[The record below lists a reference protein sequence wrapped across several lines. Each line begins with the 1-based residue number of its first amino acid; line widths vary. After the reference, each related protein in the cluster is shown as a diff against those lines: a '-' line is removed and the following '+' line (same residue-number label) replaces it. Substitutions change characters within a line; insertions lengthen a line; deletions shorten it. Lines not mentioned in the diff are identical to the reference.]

1 MSSFIGEAGAAL
13 LLPPREMTV
22 SEWADENR
30 VLTGAASAERGQW
43 RTRPFQRE
51 PMDVLSPSHPS
62 KMVVLLSGAQ
72 LLKTECL
79 LNFLGFIADVDPGP
93 ALVVEPRIEDAKALS
108 KDRVAPMFRATP
120 VLRGKL
126 ATVKSRDSDNT
137 VLHKAFTN
145 GSGHVT
151 FTGAISPSGLAMR
164 PIRYALLDEVDRY
177 PASAG
182 TEGDPVSLAI
192 QRTAEFE
199 HNKKIL
205 LCSTPT
211 IKGCSR
217 IELAWLQSD
226 QREYFV
232 PCPQCGE
239 YQVLEFGDGVESGL
253 AWPEDHPEAAQYRCQ
268 HCRELIPEHKKAWMV
283 EQGGY
288 RAQNP
293 ASPIPGFRVN
303 QLISP
308 KRSWGTITTEF
319 LAAKRSPETLKAFMN
334 TVLAT
339 LWEEKHEIV
348 VDAHAL
354 WNRCEPFAAEV
365 PEGATLLTVGVDVQ
379 ADRLELEIVGWGR
392 DEESWSIAY
401 HVIPGDI
408 LRNEV
413 WAALDEVLRGQF
425 RHEKGTELRIASAC
439 IDSGYKDAVVLRF
452 TRDRYARRVYATKG
466 RSGENSTIWP
476 RKPSRKNQ
484 TPFFMIGV
492 DAAKDAIHSRLK
504 VLDPGPSYCH
514 FPAGRDLEYFEQLTA
529 EKKYTRYHNGF
540 AKHEWK
546 KESGARNEALDC
558 RVYAYAALQSLFA
571 SGLRLS
577 VHCDRFE
584 RMVGRTPAHT
594 ERPRQEPTEALPEAP
609 RDEFRAPARP
619 DLQRANPF
627 TRDGGSFIPRRNW
640 FGK

>member
-1 MSSFIGEAGAAL
+1 MQPSSIGEVGAAL
-13 LLPPREMTV
+13 LLPPRDLTV
-22 SEWADENR
+22 SQWADENR

-62 KMVVLLSGAQ
+62 KMVVLLSAAQ
-72 LLKTECL
+72 MLKTECL

-108 KDRVAPMFRATP
+108 KDRVAPMFRSTP

-164 PIRYALLDEVDRY
+164 PIRYVLLDEVDRY
-177 PASAG
+177 PQSAG

-199 HNKKIL
+199 HNKKVL

-232 PCPQCGE
+232 PCPHCGE
-239 YQVLEFGDGVESGL
+239 FQVLELGDGATSGL
-253 AWPEDHPEAAQYRCQ
+253 CWPEGHPEEARYRCA
-268 HCRELIPEHKKAWMV
+268 HCTELIPEHLKAAMV
-283 EQGGY
+283 ERGEY

-293 ASPIPGFRVN
+293 GSPVPGFRVN

-308 KRSWGTITTEF
+308 KRSWGTIATEF
-319 LAAKRSPETLKAFMN
+319 LAAKQSPETLKAFMN

-339 LWEEKHEIV
+339 LWEEKHEVAI
-348 VDAHAL
+348 DSHAL
-354 WNRCEPFAAEV
+354 WNRCEPYAA
-365 PEGATLLTVGVDVQ
+365 GAPDGVCLLTAGVDVQ
-379 ADRLELEIVGWGR
+379 ADRLEMEVVGWGR
-392 DEESWSIAY
+392 DEESWSIGY

-408 LRNEV
+408 LRSEV
-413 WAALDEVLRGQF
+413 WGALDEILLSQYAHENGQ
-425 RHEKGTELRIASAC
+425 TLRIVAAC
-439 IDSGYKDAVVLRF
+439 IDSGYKDATVLRF
-452 TRDRYARRVYATKG
+452 TRDRYNRRVFATKG
-466 RSGENSTIWP
+466 RSGEGTIWP
-476 RKPSRKNQ
+476 HKPSRKNQ
-484 TPFFMIGV
+484 TPFFVIGV
-492 DAAKDAIHSRLK
+492 NAAKDAVYDRVK
-504 VLDPGPSYCH
+504 VKEPGPGHCH
-514 FPAGRDLEYFEQLTA
+514 FPLGRDLEYFEQLTA
-529 EKKYTRYHNGF
+529 EKKYVKYHLGF
-540 AKHEWK
+540 PKYEWRK
-546 KESGARNEALDC
+546 NDGARNEALDC
-558 RVYAYAALQSLFA
+558 RVYAYAALKSLGL
-571 SGLRLS
+571 SGAQLNQF
-577 VHCDRFE
+577 CDRFGKHT
-584 RMVGRTPAHT
+584 RRQPAPQQVT
-594 ERPRQEPTEALPEAP
+594 RAVEEPDVRPAA
-609 RDEFRAPARP
+609 APAA
-619 DLQRANPF
+619 QRSDANPF
-627 TRDGGSFIPRRNW
+627 LRGGEGFLQKRNW
-640 FGK
+640 FGR

>member
-1 MSSFIGEAGAAL
+1 MSSFLGDVGAAL
-13 LLPPREMTV
+13 LLPPRDMTV
-22 SEWADENR
+22 SQWADENR

-51 PMDVLSPSHPS
+51 PMDVLSPAHPS
-62 KMVVLLSGAQ
+62 KMVVLLSSAQ
-72 LLKTECL
+72 MLKTECL

-232 PCPQCGE
+232 PCPHCGE
-239 YQVLEFGDGVESGL
+239 FQVLELGDGAEGGL
-253 AWPEDHPEAAQYRCQ
+253 AWPEGHPEAAQYRCR
-268 HCRELIPEHKKAWMV
+268 HCKALIPEHKKASMV

-293 ASPIPGFRVN
+293 GSLIPGFRVN

-308 KRSWGTITTEF
+308 KRSWGTIATEF

-339 LWEEKHEIV
+339 LWEEKHEV
-348 VDAHAL
+348 VADAHAL

-365 PEGATLLTVGVDVQ
+365 PEGACLLTAGVDVQ
-379 ADRLELEIVGWGR
+379 ADRIELEIASWGR
-392 DEESWSIAY
+392 DEESWSVAY

-413 WAALDEVLRGQF
+413 WAALDEILLSIYTHENGQQLRVQ
-425 RHEKGTELRIASAC
+425 AAC
-439 IDSGYKDAVVLRF
+439 IDSGYKDATVLRF
-452 TRDRYARRVYATKG
+452 TRDRYNRRVFATKG
-466 RSGENSTIWP
+466 RSGDGTIWP
-476 RKPSRKNQ
+476 HKPSRKNQ

-492 DAAKDAIHSRLK
+492 NAAKDAIHDRLK
-504 VLDPGPSYCH
+504 VKETGASFCH
-514 FPAGRDLEYFEQLTA
+514 FPLGRDLEYFEQLTA
-529 EKKYTRYHNGF
+529 EKKFIRYHNGF
-540 AKHEWK
+540 AKHEWRK
-546 KESGARNEALDC
+546 ADGARNEALDC
-558 RVYAYAALQSLFA
+558 RVYAYAALKSLGL
-571 SGLRLS
+571 SGAQLNLF
-577 VHCDRFE
+577 CDRFAKH
-584 RMVGRTPAHT
+584 GRRITSAPPPKA
-594 ERPRQEPTEALPEAP
+594 PQEQSAEQPQPAP
-609 RDEFRAPARP
+609 RRDSGANAR
-619 DLQRANPF
+619 NPF
-627 TRDGGSFIPRRNW
+627 LNGPGGHFLGGRPNW
-640 FGK
+640 FGR

>member
-1 MSSFIGEAGAAL
+1 M
-13 LLPPREMTV
+13 
-22 SEWADENR
+22 
-30 VLTGAASAERGQW
+30 
-43 RTRPFQRE
+43 
-51 PMDVLSPSHPS
+51 
-62 KMVVLLSGAQ
+62 
-72 LLKTECL
+72 LKTECL

-232 PCPQCGE
+232 PCPHCGE
-239 YQVLEFGDGVESGL
+239 FQVLELGDGAEGGL
-253 AWPEDHPEAAQYRCQ
+253 AWPEGHPEAAQYRCR
-268 HCRELIPEHKKAWMV
+268 HCKALIPEHKKASMV

-293 ASPIPGFRVN
+293 GSLIPGFRVN

-308 KRSWGTITTEF
+308 KRSWGTIATEF

-339 LWEEKHEIV
+339 LWEEKHEV
-348 VDAHAL
+348 VADAHAL

-365 PEGATLLTVGVDVQ
+365 PEGACLLTAGVDVQ
-379 ADRLELEIVGWGR
+379 ADRIELEIASWGR
-392 DEESWSIAY
+392 DEESWSVAY

-413 WAALDEVLRGQF
+413 WAALDEILLSIYTHENGQQLRVQ
-425 RHEKGTELRIASAC
+425 AAC
-439 IDSGYKDAVVLRF
+439 IDSGYKDATVLRF
-452 TRDRYARRVYATKG
+452 TRDRYNRRVFATKG
-466 RSGENSTIWP
+466 RSGDGTIWP
-476 RKPSRKNQ
+476 HKPSRKNQ

-492 DAAKDAIHSRLK
+492 NAAKDAIHDRLK
-504 VLDPGPSYCH
+504 VKETGASFCH
-514 FPAGRDLEYFEQLTA
+514 FPLGRDLEYFEQLTA
-529 EKKYTRYHNGF
+529 EKKFIRYHNGF
-540 AKHEWK
+540 AKHEWRK
-546 KESGARNEALDC
+546 GDGARNEALDC
-558 RVYAYAALQSLFA
+558 RVYAYAALKSLGL
-571 SGLRLS
+571 SGAQLNLF
-577 VHCDRFE
+577 CDRFAKH
-584 RMVGRTPAHT
+584 GRRITSAPPPKA
-594 ERPRQEPTEALPEAP
+594 PQEQSAEQPQPAP
-609 RDEFRAPARP
+609 RRDSGANAR
-619 DLQRANPF
+619 NPF
-627 TRDGGSFIPRRNW
+627 LNGPGGHFLGGRPNW
-640 FGK
+640 FGR